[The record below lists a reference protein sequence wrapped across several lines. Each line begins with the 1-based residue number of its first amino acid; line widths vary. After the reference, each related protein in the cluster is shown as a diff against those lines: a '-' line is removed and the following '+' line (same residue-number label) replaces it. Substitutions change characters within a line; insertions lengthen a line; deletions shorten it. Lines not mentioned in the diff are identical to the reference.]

1 MIRKYVSIGL
11 LTSLLFTPWF
21 SSSEEVLSV
30 PKGPYLGQKAP
41 SLVPKVFAPDVIS
54 VEGRYEGT
62 ISFSPELNEV
72 YFGANNPGGETHI
85 YFSKLTDKGWTTI
98 KRANFTK
105 GEKDEE
111 IHPFVSRDGKRIY
124 FTGLNSDLSD
134 TRIWYVNRF
143 DQGWGNPVK
152 LGSPINNEQ
161 VFYANQANSDELYY
175 FNLNKGKTFYASAS
189 GGSFNQTQ
197 ELALA
202 PGFHHAVIA
211 PSQDYM
217 IVNGRNKEEGRKDN
231 DLFVCFKQ
239 ADGSWSNPINL
250 GKAINTSVNEKG
262 PSITHDGK
270 YLFFGRDESDGK
282 ANIYWVSTEVIDR
295 LKANS

>member
-1 MIRKYVSIGL
+1 MFRKYVSSGL
-11 LTSLLFTPWF
+11 LTSLLFVPWF
-21 SSSEEVLSV
+21 SSGEEVLTV
-30 PKGPYLGQKAP
+30 PKGPYLGQETP
-41 SLVPKVFAPDVIS
+41 SVLPQVFAPDVIS

-85 YFSKLTDKGWTTI
+85 YFSKLTDNGWTAI

-124 FTGLNSDLSD
+124 FTGLNSDLTD

-143 DQGWGNPVK
+143 DHGWGNPVK

-161 VFYANQANSDELYY
+161 VFYANQARSDELYY
-175 FNLNKGKTFYASAS
+175 YNLNQGKTFYASAS
-189 GGSFNQTQ
+189 GESFNQTQ
-197 ELALA
+197 EIALE

-217 IVNGRNKEEGRKDN
+217 IVNGRNKDKGRRDN

-239 ADGSWSNPINL
+239 ADGSWSKPVNL
-250 GKAINTSVNEKG
+250 GKTINTHVNEKG

-270 YLFFGRDESDGK
+270 YLFFGRDEDDGK

-295 LKANS
+295 LKTRS